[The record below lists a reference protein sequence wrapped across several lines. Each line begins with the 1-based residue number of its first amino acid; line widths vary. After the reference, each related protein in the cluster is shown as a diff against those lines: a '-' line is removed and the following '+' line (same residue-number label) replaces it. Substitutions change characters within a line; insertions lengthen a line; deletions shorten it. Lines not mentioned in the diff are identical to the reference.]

1 MAVATRP
8 LQTEPARPIL
18 RRPAGEKGVTE
29 RLARWCSTHP
39 RRTLSIWVGVILA
52 SLAAVALVMGDL
64 TTEGHVSGDPESVR
78 GEALIAASFPPDPKR
93 IVTDIIVIRS
103 DRYGVQDAAFGDFV
117 HRYHLAA
124 QRTGVV
130 INATSYFETRDP
142 ALVSRDGHATII
154 PLNVRSHDEIEP
166 IVDLVARADASPE
179 FTVAMTGE
187 HTVERDFDELS
198 QHDLKSGELKYGV
211 PAALLVLLL
220 VFGAIVA
227 GLVPLLLALVSIVVG
242 FGLVAL
248 LSQPFELS
256 IFILNMLTGMGL
268 ALGIDY
274 TLFVISRYREERGRG
289 REPDE
294 AIGAAGATASR
305 AVLFSGSTF
314 VVAMF
319 GLLLVPASIM
329 RSLAAGAIVVGIVS
343 VLAALTLLPALLG
356 LLRDRVNALRIP
368 LIGASLDRTNPEG
381 RFWRA
386 VIDRVLRRPV
396 LSLAL
401 AGALLVAAAGPLIGM
416 QIGQMGVSTM
426 PDRFVA
432 KRGFVA
438 LQRDF
443 PQATTDPVR
452 IVVDR
457 VTDAEA
463 QTGVRRVAAAL
474 ASDPRFGEPEV
485 QRAGDVVLLTA
496 PVRGDAD
503 GNAAVAAVRDLRAQV
518 VRPAFEG
525 TVAAPYVTG
534 ASVENG
540 EYFDAVTD
548 PAPYVF
554 AFVLGLTLVLL
565 TLAFRS
571 VVVAGTAIVL
581 NLLSVGAAYG
591 LLVLV
596 FQHGVG
602 AGVLGFQQV
611 ESIDAWLPL
620 FLFGVLFGLSMDYQ
634 VFLLSRIKERY
645 DEVGETTRAVS
656 FGVATTARI
665 ITGAALIIVAVFF
678 GFAMG
683 DYVGFQQ
690 MGFGVGVALLL
701 DATVIRSII
710 LPAAM
715 HLLGPRTW
723 YLPPWL
729 QWLPHLQVEGRRQLV
744 ATARPHQPSPDLEEV
759 SQ

>member
-1 MAVATRP
+1 MGTVTKQARR
-8 LQTEPARPIL
+8 TEPSSPGRPPNTAPPVL
-18 RRPAGEKGVTE
+18 RRRDRNLGVTE

-39 RRTLSIWVGVILA
+39 GRTLGVWALA
-52 SLAAVALVMGDL
+52 IVAAFAAVGLVMGDL
-64 TTEGHVSGDPESVR
+64 TTEGHVTGDPESGR
-78 GEALIAASFPPDPKR
+78 GEALIAATFPPDPKR
-93 IVTDIIVIRS
+93 IVTDIIVVRS
-103 DRYGVQDAAFGDFV
+103 DRYRVEDQAFYEFV
-117 HRYHLAA
+117 HRNHIAA

-130 INATSYFETRDP
+130 INASSYFETRDP

-154 PLNVRSHDEIEP
+154 PLNVESHDEIEP
-166 IVDLVARADASPE
+166 IVDLVARADADPRFVVS
-179 FTVAMTGE
+179 MTGD

-211 PAALLVLLL
+211 PAALAVLLL
-220 VFGAIVA
+220 VFAAIVA

-242 FGLVAL
+242 LGLVAL

-256 IFILNMLTGMGL
+256 VFILNMLTGMGL

-274 TLFVISRYREERGRG
+274 SLFVISRYREERGGG
-289 REPDE
+289 RDPSE
-294 AIGAAGATASR
+294 AIAAAGATASR
-305 AVLFSGSTF
+305 AVLFSGTAF

-319 GLLLVPASIM
+319 GLLLVPVSIM

-343 VLAALTLLPALLG
+343 IAVALTLLPALLG
-356 LLRDRVNALRIP
+356 LLHDRVNAGRIP
-368 LIGASLDRTNPEG
+368 LIGASLDRRNPEG

-386 VIDRVLRRPV
+386 VIDSVFRRPV

-401 AGALLVAAAGPLIGM
+401 AASLLIAAAMPVFGM

-432 KRGFVA
+432 KRGFLA

-452 IVVDR
+452 IVVDG
-457 VTDAEA
+457 VTGSEA
-463 QTGVRRVAAAL
+463 QAGVRRVVTAV
-474 ASDPRFGEPEV
+474 ASDPRFGEPQV

-496 PVRGDAD
+496 SVRGDAD
-503 GNAAVAAVRDLRAQV
+503 SNAAVAAVRDLRAQV
-518 VRPAFEG
+518 VRPAFAG
-525 TVAAPYVTG
+525 TGAVPYVAGTS
-534 ASVENG
+534 AENG

-554 AFVLGLTLVLL
+554 TFVLGLTLVLL

-571 VVVAGTAIVL
+571 LVLAGVAIVL

-596 FQHGVG
+596 FQHGIG
-602 AGVLGFQQV
+602 ADVLGFQQV

-620 FLFGVLFGLSMDYQ
+620 FLFAVLFGLSMDYQ

-645 DEVGETTRAVS
+645 DEVGDTAQAVS

-665 ITGAALIIVAVFF
+665 ITGAALIIVAVFA

-710 LPAAM
+710 LPTAM
-715 HLLGPRTW
+715 RLLGRRTW
-723 YLPPWL
+723 YLPARL
-729 QWLPHLQVEGRRQLV
+729 QWLPRLQIEGRR
-744 ATARPHQPSPDLEEV
+744 
-759 SQ
+759 